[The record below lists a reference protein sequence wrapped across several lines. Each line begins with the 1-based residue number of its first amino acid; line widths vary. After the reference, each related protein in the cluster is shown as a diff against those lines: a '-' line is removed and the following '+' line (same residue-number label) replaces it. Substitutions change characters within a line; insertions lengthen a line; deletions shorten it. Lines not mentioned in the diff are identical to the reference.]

1 MSNGFTQSI
10 MVRFSEIAIKG
21 KRTRARFTRELVNN
35 IEYVLEK
42 FNIKNIKIDKH
53 YSRIFVFT
61 DNLIRTEKIIANYIP
76 GVASVSRVIHTE
88 LHIKKIHQLINE
100 KFFPKI
106 IQHSSFAVNVKRV
119 GKHPFTSVE
128 FAAKIGEYI
137 LENLE
142 NPPKVDL
149 SSPEYTLNI
158 EIRDEKVYLFDDIM
172 QGLGGLPAGSQGRVL
187 VICSNNLEDISTVL
201 QLYKRGAI
209 TLIHFIKNE
218 SDISKYIIERIK
230 LLVSIQKTLQKER
243 QSITYSDIFEINEI
257 IKKYEESK
265 CSALAM
271 STPLF
276 HQYSKVVSPKVPLF
290 VPHLVEEFNKNEID
304 ELMTL
309 R

>member
-1 MSNGFTQSI
+1 MDNGFTQSV

-21 KRTRARFTRELVNN
+21 KRTRARFTSELVNN

-42 FNIKNIKIDKH
+42 FKIRNIKIDKQ

-61 DNLIRTEKIIANYIP
+61 DNLIRTEKIIVSYIP
-76 GVASVSRVIHTE
+76 GVASASRVIHTE
-88 LHIKKIHQLINE
+88 LYIKKIHQEIKA
-100 KFFPKI
+100 KFFPEI

-128 FAAKIGEYI
+128 FAAKIGEFI
-137 LENLE
+137 LDNLE
-142 NPPKVDL
+142 NPPEVDL
-149 SSPEYTLNI
+149 STPEYTLNI

-187 VICSNNLEDISTVL
+187 VICSNNIEDISTVL

-209 TLIHFIKNE
+209 TLIHFIKKE
-218 SDISKYIIERIK
+218 IDISKYIIKRIK
-230 LLVSIQKTLQKER
+230 LLTSIQKRLQQER
-243 QSITYSDIFEINEI
+243 QCITYSDTFDINEI
-257 IKKYEESK
+257 TTRYNECK

-271 STPLF
+271 STQLF
-276 HQYSKVVSPKVPLF
+276 HQYSKMVSPKVPLF
-290 VPHLVEEFNKNEID
+290 VPHLVDDFSKNEID
-304 ELMTL
+304 ELIAL